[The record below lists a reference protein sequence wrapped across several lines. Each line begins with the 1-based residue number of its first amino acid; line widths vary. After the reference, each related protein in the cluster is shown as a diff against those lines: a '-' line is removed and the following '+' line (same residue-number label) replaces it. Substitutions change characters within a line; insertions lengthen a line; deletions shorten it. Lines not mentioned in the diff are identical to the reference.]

1 MYYLMLGFFVG
12 FLIVTAI
19 DSHGFRKILNLLRN
33 SLSRWYRRHFL
44 PPGYRIR
51 VLKYPSI
58 ICPSREYKLVWQPK
72 GSPYAHRELDAVNH
86 KSEIPILRYFAWRHH
101 DLISKSINDL

>member
-1 MYYLMLGFFVG
+1 MNTFQKLK
-12 FLIVTAI
+12 A
-19 DSHGFRKILNLLRN
+19 SLRQ
-33 SLSRWYRRHFL
+33 WYRRHFL

-72 GSPYAHRELDAVNH
+72 GSPSAHRELDAVNF
-86 KSEIPILRYFAWRHH
+86 KSEVPILLDLAWRHY
-101 DLISKSINDL
+101 DLISKYPNDL